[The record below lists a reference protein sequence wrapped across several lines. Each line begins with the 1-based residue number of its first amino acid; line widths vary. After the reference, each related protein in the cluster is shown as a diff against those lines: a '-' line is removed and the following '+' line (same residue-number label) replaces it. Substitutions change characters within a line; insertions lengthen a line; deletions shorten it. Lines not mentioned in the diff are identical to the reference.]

1 MQNYETYEE
10 LMSQFGKNDH
20 IGSAM
25 QENAK
30 YIDSVEGKLA
40 QLKAT
45 WTGIASTVFQSDTI
59 KGFLEGFNSVSEVIG
74 NVISKIDEMGLGLPA
89 TIGAFATF
97 GKLFSSIKEAGSI
110 TGGISSFAK
119 GIGDFLGRASEVKSV
134 SDYFSLMGK
143 NAKGAG
149 SSVVGVADDIAEMA
163 VETAT
168 ATTGS
173 VGLGT
178 ALKGLAKVALP
189 IAGVVALGVAAKKT
203 ADYIEQ
209 QRTASTKQYN
219 ELGKEV
225 SEYKKSISELDAE
238 SGSLDRLYDRY
249 KELSGIT
256 NKTKE
261 QQEEYNALL
270 NEVAKINPDLVLFD
284 DAGNAIGLRIGELKD
299 YREEIEKTRRE
310 YERLLN
316 AGLED
321 RMKLG
326 YDSYQDGLT
335 DYQSQ
340 ISELAKFKEEF
351 LTGRN
356 GLPKDGGDLVGSVIA
371 GYEGAD
377 KNANEYFSKLNE
389 FKQKEQEFID
399 RVVNDRKQISQSSSE
414 WIESLFGQNDKLE
427 NAGKK
432 RQQAMESIL
441 NLDYSQFTGDQMESL
456 GNKLNDWL
464 GSASYADIGAFD
476 NYIAKVNDLN
486 RAWENGEIT
495 SKTYKNSV
503 NDIAKTLSELTGG
516 KISTEEWAKLLKL
529 PEFDVEDLYKTF
541 SDLDEAKQTLQEKVN
556 EMAQIESPEGRIQMA
571 YEILQ
576 DERVPMEIKQG
587 IEDMLSDGKITDQEL
602 EVLLEL
608 IAQLEEGDLE
618 NTVNEELDKL
628 GDHEK
633 ITKEVAID
641 FALKVGSGVDFDKYL
656 RELITPEEGG
666 ITLAVDIQTDMDSGD
681 LESLKND
688 LANLPEEKQIGIMVA
703 AASSGEYTPQELHSF
718 LSVLPEEVQTQIIAA
733 IEESGT
739 MTREE
744 LDQLINGTP
753 DNTDK
758 TVNFK
763 ENGGQTVLD
772 ILNQI
777 KENTGDKDQTITS
790 KDNGGITLQGILQG
804 IAMYVVSRS
813 QTITSRDS
821 GGSGLL
827 GILMGIV
834 QNTRNGSQTVT
845 SRDSGGSG
853 LLGIL
858 TGIKNKTKNGSQ
870 TITSKDSGGS
880 GVLKTLQGIAN
891 SVKDRRQTITTVFK
905 TIGSAVKNALTGG
918 KSETEFTNVSDT
930 PTEISASGIE
940 ANNVSDT
947 PTESESTNKGSSSGT
962 FSAKAIDSIYTG
974 STKST
979 NIDLSYN
986 SVWNSIKYGI
996 ELFQELDNRISVVNN
1011 NMDLLETKLK
1021 GSIGAN
1027 RIKNLKD
1034 MNKLYAE
1041 QVKLQETLYSKL
1053 SGARDQLQTI
1063 LQNQGFRLD
1072 SDGNLTNYEEKLAQ
1086 LEKQAERAS
1095 KAAQDYKGDNED
1107 YKNTLSS
1114 EAEHLSD
1121 LLKEAQ
1127 DATSEYMNIQFK
1139 ELPNAQKEWQ
1149 ELQDAIAETNAE
1161 IKKLE
1166 FEAQIKGFTAG
1177 INQCTFEVDKLES
1190 ALDILDVKLK
1200 NTDGTEKVKLLS
1212 EQIMLWDELK
1222 KQQEKSLKVMKNMLV
1237 QHQRELQKYGFEFTI
1252 DGEMIQGFANLL
1264 RLERELDSYEFE
1276 NVEKLVEDWQKLYTD
1291 TMPGVIESIE
1301 KYENSIRDAYEEQLE
1316 ITEDVEKQITKMY
1329 EKQIKDRI
1337 DAIKKETDTIVSELE
1352 KQKKAYKDMRDEVD
1366 YQNEY
1371 DDKVDEIAK
1380 INKQLET
1387 ARKDNSLGNR
1397 KKIAELEE
1405 QLREA
1410 QEELSDMVQDKID
1423 SDIEDMFDDK
1433 IDQLEENQDTL
1444 IEQLESVWSDEKIAS
1459 MVAESLKTG
1468 LFTGLDG
1475 QVTDLEKALVS
1486 FGEATGEMFGVTG
1499 AIIKEE
1505 WIGNLEVALATVRD
1519 IKDIMSG
1526 LDIPDFSSVNYSSS
1540 DKPNVT
1546 TGNITVT
1553 VNAGTNAT
1561 AKDIADEVAKA
1572 VNNALKN
1579 ATQGL

>member
-20 IGSAM
+20 IGSTM
-25 QENAK
+25 QENEK
-30 YIDSVEGKLA
+30 YIDSVAGKLA

-110 TGGISSFAK
+110 TGGISSFIK
-119 GIGDFLGRASEVKSV
+119 GIGSFLGQASEIKSV
-134 SDYFSLMGK
+134 SDYFSLIGK
-143 NAKGAG
+143 NAKGAS

-178 ALKGLAKVALP
+178 ALKGLAKIALP
-189 IAGVVALGVAAKKT
+189 IAGVVALGVALKKT
-203 ADYIEQ
+203 TDYIEQ
-209 QRTASTKQYN
+209 QRTASTKQYE

-225 SEYKKSISELDAE
+225 SEYKQSISELDAE
-238 SGSLDRLYDRY
+238 NDSLGKIYERY

-270 NEVAKINPDLVLFD
+270 AEVAKINPDLVLFD

-299 YREEIEKTRRE
+299 YREEIEKTKRE
-310 YERLLN
+310 LENLLN

-340 ISELAKFKEEF
+340 ISELAKFREEF

-356 GLPKDGGDLVGSVIA
+356 GLPKDGGDLVSSVIA

-389 FKQKEQEFID
+389 YKQKEQEFID
-399 RVVNDRKQISQSSSE
+399 RVVADRKQVSQSSSE
-414 WIESLFGQNDKLE
+414 WLESLFGQNDKLE

-456 GNKLNDWL
+456 GNKLNSWL
-464 GSASYADIGAFD
+464 GSASYEDVGIFD

-486 RAWENGEIT
+486 KAWQDGEIT
-495 SKTYKNSV
+495 SATYKKSV

-529 PEFDVEDLYKTF
+529 PEFDVESAYKTF
-541 SDLDEAKQTLQEKVN
+541 SDLEEAQQTLQEKVN
-556 EMAQIESPEGRIQMA
+556 RMAQIESQDGRIQMA
-571 YEILQ
+571 YDILQ
-576 DERVPMEIKQG
+576 DERVPEKVKQSLV
-587 IEDMLSDGKITDQEL
+587 DMLEDGYISEEEMKTLIKLIGEL
-602 EVLLEL
+602 EEK
-608 IAQLEEGDLE
+608 DLE
-618 NTVNEELDKL
+618 NTIDKELDKL
-628 GDHEK
+628 SDQEK
-633 ITKEVAID
+633 ITKEVAIE
-641 FALKVGSGVDFDKYL
+641 FALKVDNGAEFDQYL
-656 RELITPEEGG
+656 REIITPEEGG
-666 ITLAVDIQTDMDSGD
+666 ITLATDIQIDMNSGD
-681 LESLKND
+681 LESLKHD
-688 LANLPEEKQIGIMVA
+688 LEQLPREKQIGIMVA
-703 AASSGEYTPQELHSF
+703 AALSGEYTPQQLHEF
-718 LSVLPEEVQTQIIAA
+718 LSVLPPEVRSQIIAA
-733 IEESGT
+733 IEQSGS
-739 MTREE
+739 MTPEE

-753 DNTDK
+753 DK
-758 TVNFK
+758 TEKTIEIK
-763 ENGGQTVLD
+763 ENGGQSTLD
-772 ILNQI
+772 LLNEI
-777 KENTGDKDQTITS
+777 RENTGNKDQTITT
-790 KDNGGITLQGILQG
+790 KDNGGITVRDILKG
-804 IAMYVVSRS
+804 IAMYVLNRS
-813 QTITSRDS
+813 QIITTKDS
-821 GGSGLL
+821 GGSGVL
-827 GILMGIV
+827 GILKQIADKV
-834 QNTRNGSQTVT
+834 FNKNQTVT
-845 SRDSGGSG
+845 TKDSGGSG
-853 LLGIL
+853 VLGIL
-858 TGIKNKTKNGSQ
+858 KQIINSVKNRNQ
-870 TITSKDSGGS
+870 TVTTKDSGGS
-880 GVLKTLQGIAN
+880 GVLKTLQSIAN
-891 SVKDRRQTITTVFK
+891 SVKDRTQTITTKFKQIGKAISNVF
-905 TIGSAVKNALTGG
+905 GG
-918 KSETEFTNVSDT
+918 KSTTEFTNVSDT
-930 PTEISASGIE
+930 PTEVSTSGME
-940 ANNVSDT
+940 AKSVSDT
-947 PTESESTNKGSSSGT
+947 PTESESTNEGSSSGT

-1021 GSIGAN
+1021 GSMGAN

-1053 SGARDQLQTI
+1053 SSARNSMATM

-1086 LEKQAERAS
+1086 LEKQAKAAS
-1095 KAAQDYKGDNED
+1095 KAAQDYKGNNEN

-1121 LLKEAQ
+1121 VLDSAKKT
-1127 DATSEYMNIQFK
+1127 TSEYINLQYK
-1139 ELPNAQKEWQ
+1139 ELPEVQKEWQ
-1149 ELQDAIAETNAE
+1149 DLKDAIAETNAE

-1166 FEAQIKGFTAG
+1166 FEEQIQGFSNN
-1177 INQCTFEVDKLES
+1177 IEQCTLEVDKLES
-1190 ALDILDVKLK
+1190 AIDILDVKLK
-1200 NTDGTEKVKLLS
+1200 RADGTEKVKMLS
-1212 EQIMLWDELK
+1212 EQIALWDELK
-1222 KQQEKSLKVMKNMLV
+1222 IEQEKSLKAMQGMIEQYEK
-1237 QHQRELQKYGFEFTI
+1237 ELSKYGFKFDV
-1252 DGEMIQGFANLL
+1252 DGSMIQGYANLS
-1264 RLERELDSYEFE
+1264 RLQDELDSYEYK
-1276 NVEKLVEDWQKLYTD
+1276 NVEEMVEDWQKLYTD

-1301 KYENSIRDAYEEQLE
+1301 KYENSIKDAYEEQLDITKDVE
-1316 ITEDVEKQITKMY
+1316 EQITEMY
-1329 EKQIKDRI
+1329 EKQVKDRI
-1337 DAIKKETDTIVSELE
+1337 NAIKKETDTIVSELK
-1352 KQKKAYKDMRDEVD
+1352 KQKKAYQDMRDEVD

-1371 DDKVDEIAK
+1371 DDKVDEIA
-1380 INKQLET
+1380 NLNRQLET
-1387 ARKDNSLGNR
+1387 ARKDDSLGNR

-1405 QLREA
+1405 QLKEA
-1410 QEELSDMVQDKID
+1410 QEELSEMVQDKID

-1433 IDQLEENQDTL
+1433 IDQLEESQDAL

-1486 FGEATGEMFGVTG
+1486 FGETTGEMFGVTG

>member
-30 YIDSVEGKLA
+30 YIDSVAGKLA

-89 TIGAFATF
+89 TIGTFATL

-143 NAKGAG
+143 NAKTAG

-163 VETAT
+163 IETAT

-178 ALKGLAKVALP
+178 ALKGLAKIALP

-238 SGSLDRLYDRY
+238 SGSLDRIYDRY

-284 DAGNAIGLRIGELKD
+284 DAGNAIGLRIGELQD
-299 YREEIEKTRRE
+299 YQREIEKTKRE
-310 YERLLN
+310 LENLLN

-340 ISELAKFKEEF
+340 ISELAKFREEF

-377 KNANEYFSKLNE
+377 KRADEYFSKLNE
-389 FKQKEQEFID
+389 FKQKEQEFINQ
-399 RVVNDRKQISQSSSE
+399 VVADRKQVSQSSSE
-414 WIESLFGQNDKLE
+414 WLESIFGQNDKLE

-432 RQQAMESIL
+432 RQQAMDSIL
-441 NLDYSQFTGDQMESL
+441 NLDYSQFNGDQMEKL

-464 GSASYADIGAFD
+464 GSASYADVGAFD

-486 RAWENGEIT
+486 KAWQDGEIT

-516 KISTEEWAKLLKL
+516 KISTEEWAKMLKL
-529 PEFDVEDLYKTF
+529 PEFDVESAYKTF
-541 SDLDEAKQTLQEKVN
+541 SDLEEAQQTLQEKVN
-556 EMAQIESPEGRIQMA
+556 RMAQIESQEGRISMA

-576 DERVPMEIKQG
+576 DERVPMEIKQS
-587 IEDMLSDGKITDQEL
+587 IDEMLSDGKITDQEL
-602 EVLLEL
+602 EVLLDL
-608 IAQLEEGDLE
+608 IAKLEENDLE
-618 NTVNEELDKL
+618 NTINEELDAL
-628 GDHEK
+628 SDQEE
-633 ITKEVAID
+633 ITKEVAVD
-641 FALKVGSGVDFDKYL
+641 FALKVKDGVDFDQYL
-656 RELITPEEGG
+656 QEIITPEEGG
-666 ITLAVDIQTDMDSGD
+666 VTLAIDIQTDMDTGN

-688 LANLPEEKQIGIMVA
+688 LAQLPEEKQIGIMVA

-733 IEESGT
+733 IEQSGT
-739 MTREE
+739 MTPEE

-753 DNTDK
+753 DNTEK
-758 TVNFK
+758 KITFGA
-763 ENGGQTVLD
+763 EGGESTLD
-772 ILNQI
+772 LLNQI
-777 KENTGDKDQTITS
+777 KEQSGNEDKTITIKDIGGLVVLGILSQITGQTGNKTQTITT
-790 KDNGGITLQGILQG
+790 K
-804 IAMYVVSRS
+804 
-813 QTITSRDS
+813 DS
-821 GGSGLL
+821 GGSGVL
-827 GILMGIV
+827 GILRQIV
-834 QNTRNGSQTVT
+834 SSVFNKNQTVT
-845 SRDSGGSG
+845 TKDSGGSG
-853 LLGIL
+853 VLGIL
-858 TGIKNKTKNGSQ
+858 RQIISSVKNKNQ
-870 TITSKDSGGS
+870 TITTKDSGGS
-880 GVLKTLQGIAN
+880 GVLKTLQSIAG
-891 SVKDRRQTITTVFK
+891 SVKNRTQTITTVFK
-905 TIGSAVKNALTGG
+905 TIGNAVKNFFGPSST
-918 KSETEFTNVSDT
+918 TEFTNVSDT
-930 PTEISASGIE
+930 PTEVSTSGIE
-940 ANNVSDT
+940 VNNVSDT
-947 PTESESTNKGSSSGT
+947 PAESGSTNEGSSSGT

-1011 NMDLLETKLK
+1011 NIDLLETKLK
-1021 GSIGAN
+1021 GSMGAN

-1291 TMPGVIESIE
+1291 TMPSVVESIE
-1301 KYENSIRDAYEEQLE
+1301 KYENSIKDAYEEQLE